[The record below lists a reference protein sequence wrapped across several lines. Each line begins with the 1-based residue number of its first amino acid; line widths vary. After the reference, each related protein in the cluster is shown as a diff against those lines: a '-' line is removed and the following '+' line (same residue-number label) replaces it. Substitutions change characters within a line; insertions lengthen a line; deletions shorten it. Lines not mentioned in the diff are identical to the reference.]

1 MDEEEK
7 LKNSLIGQNPIM
19 EEQPVLNAQDQILGG
34 LGLGGAAFAAQTGQ
48 LPTATPQG
56 SLSPFAQQVAAN
68 DAARQAAARAASTA
82 SQPLGNLPRI
92 GTLNPATGPSGGTT
106 LPSQPSL
113 QEARQAAA
121 RSARVNPLSA
131 SRLSR
136 FGGPGSLI
144 YGAAD
149 LGTELATGRGISE
162 RIGEG
167 GGEAVGNLLFSGAQ
181 SRPAFT
187 EAETLQELAVDSPSV
202 EGQPEKPG
210 FFQPGGFGYEYL
222 GPRLGEN
229 IGQFAGEQLYGTG
242 VTAEGQATGFPVDRP
257 SLLGDIATL
266 PGTALNVVG
275 DFVTDPLIAGGELA
289 KDAASYVTGASGVE
303 AQQAAQE
310 DAKAAEEA
318 QGQQGT
324 PNVNQVLQDGIG
336 PFQPGAV
343 DFSKPP
349 TIIRQGEE
357 GSPQKAFNDIIS
369 ERPLTPEEIRAGE
382 AFADRRGFDFN
393 PQTGFST
400 ITDPGSRTFDTP
412 ATLENFRNRG
422 LSLGQFMRYEDDPS
436 QRTEQFV
443 DPQGRLRRRL
453 TPSAAALQGFEP
465 GQQPLAPEFAQ
476 AEATGDQMIADLRAR
491 EAAER
496 GEGKMSY
503 TDAKIRARG
512 QFAARNIDPSSSQL
526 RDLAR
531 SIQAA
536 EPERLEGLET
546 EKAINEARIKTAEA
560 ELNRP
565 EFKGR
570 VYTVNG
576 VTFAQ
581 TSRGGVQVISTGT
594 EDPEAATAKMKDFE
608 FTKKKIEEAREA
620 YLAGDLTKANDILTA
635 AKVQQYGIQANATQ
649 YFADSTP
656 SGTGS
661 GLTPQQEANITRQ
674 AFDTIEEAEAANLPK
689 GTKITIGGRNAT
701 V

>member
-1 MDEEEK
+1 MATRDKPNSNLFGTDYNAEEEERK
-7 LKNSLIGQNPIM
+7 RLEAEASS
-19 EEQPVLNAQDQILGG
+19 
-34 LGLGGAAFAAQTGQ
+34 AAQSAMMGAGGV
-48 LPTATPQG
+48 PATAFG
-56 SLSPFAQQVAAN
+56 
-68 DAARQAAARAASTA
+68 QAAASNLFQGATTFQDISEMQGGGQGGALNAEQGARDLRIGRQYESGGPVTLADMGSLMQAPQSAMMGAGVVSDLDSNILSQVPGIQNIRNPGAFDPANIEPARPIMSAGTAGRDERTTPREFA
-82 SQPLGNLPRI
+82 SQSISSAVEGLRDVVGTESVSMEDYQAKQAKQAKQATQDAQ
-92 GTLNPATGPSGGTT
+92 GTLGVDQALQDSTGT
-106 LPSQPSL
+106 SL
-113 QEARQAAA
+113 
-121 RSARVNPLSA
+121 S
-131 SRLSR
+131 
-136 FGGPGSLI
+136 
-144 YGAAD
+144 
-149 LGTELATGRGISE
+149 GTEE
-162 RIGEG
+162 
-167 GGEAVGNLLFSGAQ
+167 Q
-181 SRPAFT
+181 
-187 EAETLQELAVDSPSV
+187 QESP
-202 EGQPEKPG
+202 
-210 FFQPGGFGYEYL
+210 
-222 GPRLGEN
+222 
-229 IGQFAGEQLYGTG
+229 
-242 VTAEGQATGFPVDRP
+242 
-257 SLLGDIATL
+257 
-266 PGTALNVVG
+266 
-275 DFVTDPLIAGGELA
+275 EL
-289 KDAASYVTGASGVE
+289 E
-303 AQQAAQE
+303 
-310 DAKAAEEA
+310 
-318 QGQQGT
+318 
-324 PNVNQVLQDGIG
+324 
-336 PFQPGAV
+336 
-343 DFSKPP
+343 
-349 TIIRQGEE
+349 IRQGEE

-400 ITDPGSRTFDTP
+400 ITDPGSKTFDTP
-412 ATLENFRNRG
+412 ATLENFQNRG
-422 LSLGQFMRYEDDPS
+422 LNLGQFMRYEDDPS

>member
-1 MDEEEK
+1 MATGDKPNSNLFGTDYNSEEEERK
-7 LKNSLIGQNPIM
+7 RLEAEASS
-19 EEQPVLNAQDQILGG
+19 
-34 LGLGGAAFAAQTGQ
+34 AAQSAMMGAGGV
-48 LPTATPQG
+48 PATAFG
-56 SLSPFAQQVAAN
+56 
-68 DAARQAAARAASTA
+68 QAAASNLFQGATTFQDISEMQGGGQGGALNAEQGARDLRIGRQYESGGPVTLADMGSLMQAPQSAMMGAGVVSDLDSNILSQVPGIQNIRNPGAFDPANIEPARPIMSAGTAGRDERTTPREFA
-82 SQPLGNLPRI
+82 SQSISSAVEGLRDVVGTESVSMEDYQAKQAKQAKQATQDAQ
-92 GTLNPATGPSGGTT
+92 GTLGVDQALQDSTGT
-106 LPSQPSL
+106 SL
-113 QEARQAAA
+113 
-121 RSARVNPLSA
+121 S
-131 SRLSR
+131 
-136 FGGPGSLI
+136 
-144 YGAAD
+144 
-149 LGTELATGRGISE
+149 GTEE
-162 RIGEG
+162 
-167 GGEAVGNLLFSGAQ
+167 Q
-181 SRPAFT
+181 
-187 EAETLQELAVDSPSV
+187 QESP
-202 EGQPEKPG
+202 
-210 FFQPGGFGYEYL
+210 
-222 GPRLGEN
+222 
-229 IGQFAGEQLYGTG
+229 
-242 VTAEGQATGFPVDRP
+242 
-257 SLLGDIATL
+257 
-266 PGTALNVVG
+266 
-275 DFVTDPLIAGGELA
+275 EL
-289 KDAASYVTGASGVE
+289 E
-303 AQQAAQE
+303 
-310 DAKAAEEA
+310 
-318 QGQQGT
+318 
-324 PNVNQVLQDGIG
+324 
-336 PFQPGAV
+336 
-343 DFSKPP
+343 
-349 TIIRQGEE
+349 IRQGEE

-400 ITDPGSRTFDTP
+400 ITDPGSKTFDTP

>member
-1 MDEEEK
+1 MSTRDKPNSNLFGTDYNSEEEERK
-7 LKNSLIGQNPIM
+7 RLEAEASS
-19 EEQPVLNAQDQILGG
+19 
-34 LGLGGAAFAAQTGQ
+34 AAQSAMMGAGGV
-48 LPTATPQG
+48 PATAFG
-56 SLSPFAQQVAAN
+56 
-68 DAARQAAARAASTA
+68 QAAASNLFQGATTFQDISEMQGGGQGGALNAEQGARDLRIGRQYESGGPVTLADMGSLMQAPQSAMMGAGVVSDLDSNILSQVPGIQNIRNPGAFDPANIEPARPIMSAGTAGRDERTTPREFA
-82 SQPLGNLPRI
+82 SQSISSAVEGLRDVVGTESVSMEDYQAKQAKQAKQATQDAQ
-92 GTLNPATGPSGGTT
+92 GTLGVDQALQDSTGT
-106 LPSQPSL
+106 SL
-113 QEARQAAA
+113 
-121 RSARVNPLSA
+121 S
-131 SRLSR
+131 
-136 FGGPGSLI
+136 
-144 YGAAD
+144 
-149 LGTELATGRGISE
+149 GTEE
-162 RIGEG
+162 
-167 GGEAVGNLLFSGAQ
+167 Q
-181 SRPAFT
+181 
-187 EAETLQELAVDSPSV
+187 QESP
-202 EGQPEKPG
+202 
-210 FFQPGGFGYEYL
+210 
-222 GPRLGEN
+222 
-229 IGQFAGEQLYGTG
+229 
-242 VTAEGQATGFPVDRP
+242 
-257 SLLGDIATL
+257 
-266 PGTALNVVG
+266 
-275 DFVTDPLIAGGELA
+275 EL
-289 KDAASYVTGASGVE
+289 E
-303 AQQAAQE
+303 
-310 DAKAAEEA
+310 
-318 QGQQGT
+318 
-324 PNVNQVLQDGIG
+324 
-336 PFQPGAV
+336 
-343 DFSKPP
+343 
-349 TIIRQGEE
+349 IRQGEE

-400 ITDPGSRTFDTP
+400 ITDPGSKTFDTP

-422 LSLGQFMRYEDDPS
+422 LNLGQFMRYEDDPS

-674 AFDTIEEAEAANLPK
+674 AFDTIEEAEAAILPK

>member
-1 MDEEEK
+1 MATRDKPNSNLFGTDYNAEEEERK
-7 LKNSLIGQNPIM
+7 RLEAEASS
-19 EEQPVLNAQDQILGG
+19 
-34 LGLGGAAFAAQTGQ
+34 AAQSAMMGAGGV
-48 LPTATPQG
+48 PATAFG
-56 SLSPFAQQVAAN
+56 
-68 DAARQAAARAASTA
+68 QAAASNLFQGATTFQDISEMQGGGQGGALNAEQGARDLRIGRQYESGGPVTLADMGSLMQAPQSAMMGAGVVSDLDSNILSQVPGIQNIRNPGAFDPANIEPARPIMSAGTAGRDERTTPREFA
-82 SQPLGNLPRI
+82 SQSISSAVEGLRDVVGTESVSMEDYQAKQAKQAKQATQDAQ
-92 GTLNPATGPSGGTT
+92 GTLGVDQALQDSTGT
-106 LPSQPSL
+106 SL
-113 QEARQAAA
+113 
-121 RSARVNPLSA
+121 S
-131 SRLSR
+131 
-136 FGGPGSLI
+136 
-144 YGAAD
+144 
-149 LGTELATGRGISE
+149 GTEE
-162 RIGEG
+162 
-167 GGEAVGNLLFSGAQ
+167 Q
-181 SRPAFT
+181 
-187 EAETLQELAVDSPSV
+187 QESP
-202 EGQPEKPG
+202 
-210 FFQPGGFGYEYL
+210 
-222 GPRLGEN
+222 
-229 IGQFAGEQLYGTG
+229 
-242 VTAEGQATGFPVDRP
+242 
-257 SLLGDIATL
+257 
-266 PGTALNVVG
+266 
-275 DFVTDPLIAGGELA
+275 EL
-289 KDAASYVTGASGVE
+289 E
-303 AQQAAQE
+303 
-310 DAKAAEEA
+310 
-318 QGQQGT
+318 
-324 PNVNQVLQDGIG
+324 
-336 PFQPGAV
+336 
-343 DFSKPP
+343 
-349 TIIRQGEE
+349 IRQGEE

-400 ITDPGSRTFDTP
+400 ITDPGSKTFDTP

-465 GQQPLAPEFAQ
+465 GQQPLAPEFAE